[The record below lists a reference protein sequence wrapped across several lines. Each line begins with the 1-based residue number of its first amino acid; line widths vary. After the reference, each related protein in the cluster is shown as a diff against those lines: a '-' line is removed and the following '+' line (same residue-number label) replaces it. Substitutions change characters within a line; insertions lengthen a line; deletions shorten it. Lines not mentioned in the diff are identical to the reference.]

1 MSPSRCTP
9 PPRQFFRVE
18 AETFGPADEE
28 AEAQRLRD
36 SVSELWQLYR

>member
-9 PPRQFFRVE
+9 PPRQFFRAE